1 MLAGSSVDPNLALMA
16 KPAQQKAEAT
26 EYQNHF
32 SLRVFTGTITL
43 TYSVAAGVTI
53 VVSDATT

>member
-1 MLAGSSVDPNLALMA
+1 VDPNLALMA
-16 KPAQQKAEAT
+16 KPAQQKAEAM